1 MQPMHRKHDGM
12 DLRRLQHLLAL
23 DEQRHFGR
31 AAEQVHLSQP
41 AFSRSIQALE
51 QEVGQKLF
59 ERGPGAVRPTPAG
72 TFLVERAGRLQ
83 FQARQLHRDM
93 ALYGTAALG
102 ETAFGA
108 GPFPA
113 ATFVREAVAALRQAH
128 PALQLRV
135 EVGNWARLLEQ
146 LRAEALEFF
155 VADLRELPADG
166 ALHLSPLGLQP
177 GGFYVRAHHPKAD
190 APWTAAA
197 LWAQG
202 VATTRLPVAV
212 KQALARVLDLPA
224 GEWPALVLECDDVE
238 LLRQVAFATD
248 TVVGLTDAAA
258 AADVAAGRLR
268 RIEPSG
274 LPPLH
279 AQMGLV
285 RLLGRTPSPAAE
297 RAMAELARAAER
309 VNAAVQGP
317 GRTG

>member
-1 MQPMHRKHDGM
+1 M

-23 DEQRHFGR
+23 DEHRHFAR

-51 QEVGQKLF
+51 LELGQRLF
-59 ERGPGAVRPTPAG
+59 ERGPGPVRPTPAG
-72 TFLVERAGRLQ
+72 AFLVERARRLQ

-93 ALYGTAALG
+93 ALYGASSLG

-113 ATFVREAVAALRQAH
+113 ATFVREAVTALRRSH

-146 LRAEALEFF
+146 LRSESLEFF

-166 ALHLSPLGLQP
+166 ALVLEPLGLQP
-177 GGFYVRAHHPKAD
+177 GGFYVRAGHPRAAARWD
-190 APWTAAA
+190 AHA

-202 VATTRLPVAV
+202 VATTRLPASV
-212 KQALARVLDLPA
+212 KQALARMLGLPA
-224 GEWPALVLECDDVE
+224 GELPALVLECDDVE
-238 LLRQVAFATD
+238 LLRQLALATD
-248 TVVGLTDAAA
+248 TVVGLTEAAA
-258 AADVAAGRLR
+258 AADVAEGRLR
-268 RIEPSG
+268 PVQPDG

-279 AQMGLV
+279 ARMGLV
-285 RLLGRTPSPAAE
+285 RLQGRTPSPAAE
-297 RAMAELARAAER
+297 RAMAELARAASR
-309 VNAAVQGP
+309 TNVADLPA